1 VKVLDL
7 GKLRQFFDWPLFVA
21 ITILAVAGVVNLYSA
36 TASTKLT
43 MAQQQIR
50 WLLIGMVAFI
60 GIAVMDYRILNRW
73 AYVLYAAGIVGLG
86 LVLVVGKTVNGAKR
100 WIEFGGVVGLQPSEM
115 MKVLM
120 IIALAKFLHDDP
132 VVEGRSLK
140 HMAIPFLV
148 VGLPVLLILR
158 QPDLGT
164 ALIIGLIFLSVML
177 LIKLKLRSMLTL
189 LMAVVLCM
197 PLTWN
202 YLLKDYQKQRIL
214 TFLNPSSDVAGT
226 GWHARQSLFAIGSG
240 GLLGKG
246 YMHGTQNQL
255 HFLPERWTDFP
266 FAVWAEEWGFLGSAL
281 LLVIYLFVILWAV
294 KLASQARDRFGAV
307 LCVGVASL
315 FYWQTVI
322 NIGMVTGI
330 LPVVG
335 VTLPLMSYGGSSVL
349 TMMSAAGLL
358 MNVSI
363 RKSSF

>member
-1 VKVLDL
+1 MRALAKI
-7 GKLRQFFDWPLFVA
+7 RHHFDWHLFIAVVM
-21 ITILAVAGVVNLYSA
+21 LAVVGIINLNSA
-36 TASTKLT
+36 TASTTLT
-43 MAQQQIR
+43 LARQQVY
-50 WLLIGMVAFI
+50 WLGIGMAAFF
-60 GIAVMDYRILNRW
+60 ATAALDYRVLNRM
-73 AYVLYAAGIVGLG
+73 AYLLYAAGLVGLI
-86 LVLVVGKTVNGAKR
+86 LVLLFGKSVNGAQR
-100 WIEFGGVVGLQPSEM
+100 WLQLGYIGFQPSEF

-120 IIALAKFLHDDP
+120 IIALAKYLHDDP

-148 VGLPVLLILR
+148 VGFPVLLILR

-164 ALIIGLIFLSVML
+164 AMLIFLIFLSVML
-177 LIKLKLRSMLTL
+177 LTKLKLRSIITL
-189 LMAVVLCM
+189 FLVAILSLPM
-197 PLTWN
+197 TWT
-202 YLLKDYQKQRIL
+202 YLLKDYQKQRIF
-214 TFLNPSSDVAGT
+214 TYLNPSSDPVGS

-240 GLLGKG
+240 QVVGKG

-266 FAVWAEEWGFLGSAL
+266 FAVWAEEWGFLGSMIL
-281 LLVIYLFVILWAV
+281 LGIYLFIILWAV

-315 FYWQTVI
+315 YFWHTVI
-322 NIGMVTGI
+322 NIGMVAGL

-349 TMMSAAGLL
+349 TMMCAAGLL

-363 RKSSF
+363 RKTSF